1 MDGVSNPRDVLDRT
15 APPPDAAVRY
25 GRLPEHVADVRWP
38 TQRSADAAP
47 LVVVVHGGF
56 WRAEFDRTHTGPQC
70 AGLADD
76 GYAVA
81 AIEYRRTG
89 MPGGGFPGTLED
101 VATALQLVP
110 GLVAAAAEVA
120 GVAVDTARTVAL
132 GHSAG
137 GHLVAWAATQATTA
151 ATAAI
156 SLGGVLDLAQA
167 AALGLDP
174 GEGGSAVEAL
184 LGGQPA
190 DVPELYAACDPAA
203 LGRPLIP
210 VTAVHGADD
219 DVVPPALSLSYADRT
234 SQEVVVLPGI
244 EHFGLIDPQSPA
256 WPVVLQHLAHA
267 TGRTAR

>member
-1 MDGVSNPRDVLDRT
+1 MDAVSSPRDVLDRP
-15 APPPDAAVRY
+15 APRPDATVRY
-25 GRLPEHVADVRWP
+25 GPLAEHVADVRWP
-38 TQRSADAAP
+38 AARTTEPAP

-56 WRAEFDRTHTGPQC
+56 WRAGFDRTHTGPQC

-89 MPGGGFPGTLED
+89 MAGGGYPGTLED
-101 VATALQLVP
+101 VATALEQVP
-110 GLVAAAAEVA
+110 GLVAAAAAPA
-120 GVAVDTARTVAL
+120 GVAVDTARTVLL

-137 GHLVAWAATQATTA
+137 GHLGAWAATRATTSA
-151 ATAAI
+151 VAAI

-167 AALGLDP
+167 AALALDQ

-190 DVPELYAACDPAA
+190 DVPERYAACDPAA

-210 VTAVHGADD
+210 VTALHGADD
-219 DVVPPALSLSYADRT
+219 DVVPPALSLTYADRT
-234 SQEVVVLPGI
+234 GQEVVVLPGV

-256 WPVVLQHLAHA
+256 WPVVLQHLAQA
-267 TGRTAR
+267 SGRTGR

>member
-1 MDGVSNPRDVLDRT
+1 MSNPRDVLDRP
-15 APPPDAAVRY
+15 APPPDATVWY
-25 GRLPEHVADVRWP
+25 GRLPVHVADVRWP
-38 TQRSADAAP
+38 TNPSDDAAP

-56 WRAEFDRTHTGPQC
+56 WRAEFDRHHTGPQC
-70 AGLADD
+70 AGLADA

-89 MPGGGFPGTLED
+89 MDGGGFPGTLED
-101 VATALQLVP
+101 VATAVERVP
-110 GLVAAAAEVA
+110 GLVAEAAEHA
-120 GVAVDTARTVAL
+120 GVAVDTARTVLL

-151 ATAAI
+151 ATGAI

-184 LGGQPA
+184 LGGGPA
-190 DVPELYAACDPAA
+190 DVPELYAACDPTA

-210 VTAVHGADD
+210 VTALHGADD
-219 DVVPPALSLSYADRT
+219 DVVPPALSLTYADRT
-234 SQEVVVLPGI
+234 GQPVVVLPAI

-267 TGRTAR
+267 TGRTGR